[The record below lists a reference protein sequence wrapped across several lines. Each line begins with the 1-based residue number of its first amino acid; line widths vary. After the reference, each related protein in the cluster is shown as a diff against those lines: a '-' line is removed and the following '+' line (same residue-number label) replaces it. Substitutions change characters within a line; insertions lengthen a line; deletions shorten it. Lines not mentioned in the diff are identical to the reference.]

1 MATNNNTEKHT
12 SQLYPIKG
20 KVRDMYDYKKVY
32 ITTPKPELTN
42 DKSEHVGP
50 IGKALTL
57 ITMGVCLGISII
69 ILTLIIDGSNIESY
83 YHFLASEVL
92 LLPCASYLFYKNF
105 LT

>member
-12 SQLYPIKG
+12 HQLYPIKG

-32 ITTPKPELTN
+32 INTPKPEQLNNNTYYT
-42 DKSEHVGP
+42 SP
-50 IGKALTL
+50 IGKVVTL
-57 ITMGVCLGISII
+57 ITTGVCLGISII
-69 ILTLIIDGSNIESY
+69 ILTLIIDGSNIENY
-83 YHFLASEVL
+83 YHFLASEIL